1 MSMLSH
7 RSFLRCVLGSL
18 FRMLARFS
26 TTCDHLYPCLP
37 APPLMMGSR
46 PLYVRTQAERAAAAT
61 SSVREHAVAVAGV
74 LERHAYRFGRALE
87 KATRLT
93 LKLLDAFVLPEDLS
107 SMELDD
113 HLKAMRRKNLRQL
126 QRLLEGASAEG
137 NAVEGAE
144 RVAAENRTYMRRT
157 FKALQKQLLT
167 TRAAGW
173 DTAALDKV
181 LGTAVVGEQGG
192 EAAAEAAEA
201 AAAGTAVTA
210 LDTPAQQGAVNAR
223 DRVFMEFH
231 QLLVREVTEH
241 QKLLVKRV
249 RDEVAWKAIWDE
261 LVDKVRAANS

>member
-1 MSMLSH
+1 MV
-7 RSFLRCVLGSL
+7 CG
-18 FRMLARFS
+18 
-26 TTCDHLYPCLP
+26 
-37 APPLMMGSR
+37 PPHIH
-46 PLYVRTQAERAAAAT
+46 TQAERAAAAT
-61 SSVREHAVAVAGV
+61 SSVREHAAAAVGA

-107 SMELDD
+107 GMELDD

-144 RVAAENRTYMRRT
+144 RVAAENRSYMRRT
-157 FKALQKQLLT
+157 FKALDRQLLT

-173 DTAALDKV
+173 DAAALDKV
-181 LGTAVVGEQGG
+181 LGTAAVGEQGG
-192 EAAAEAAEA
+192 EAAAETV
-201 AAAGTAVTA
+201 AAGAAVTA
-210 LDTPAQQGAVNAR
+210 LDTAAQQGAVNAR

-231 QLLVREVTEH
+231 QFLVREVTEH
-241 QKLLVKRV
+241 QTLLVKRV